1 MSCFFLAWALLLFAK
16 QIEALEGCSVSWDST
31 EVGVLLQTR
40 RENAKASL
48 ALTHGCTRT
57 AGHRRNRTAS
67 LVSEWTFELLSWQPS
82 CQLRN
87 SSSFS
92 ASRGTG
98 VALVAVPAP
107 LTGRHSTGIFHYG
120 LWSRVHWTHHE
131 LPKNWQ
137 LQNVLR
143 SAEVFDWTCLAVA
156 FTGAFVLRSLWLWQ
170 DPEKPR
176 VSHLASM
183 GLWVLMAA
191 LMGFAMWLRF
201 GQESGERRVAGAS
214 SGEAGM
220 NWTAGYIF
228 ELFFMLE
235 NVFVFRYVIHVMS
248 LPPRVLLRDG
258 VVWAQITFEAV
269 FFLGLAHQLRSVH
282 FLPHLLGTGLAIF
295 GVSTL
300 VESAKSEGDGVMSS
314 VIKSV
319 TSSSSIRAVEGPL
332 GFVWERGRLDFM
344 CEIDTVLTKI
354 EEIPPLVD
362 HKVGFEAFQQ
372 HQEDLLSVAFGPSLG
387 CVLGHYS
394 LRLAV
399 LIFSHPAERWQ
410 QLQEEELPWHWAST
424 VEVLQSGWP
433 IFGLLGL
440 IAYKLSRDGA
450 GKGVV
455 CDQPIESFRIR
466 YEEPESLTRMEEVML
481 YGKEV
486 PFSTDVENTADELL
500 QRLQSNRTMGRMNR
514 ACLLGAGLPLMG
526 YGASISCSARR
537 EPGLKQ
543 LLEKSSTLI
552 VSREP
557 REPGFEW
564 HVGC

>member
-48 ALTHGCTRT
+48 AL
-57 AGHRRNRTAS
+57 
-67 LVSEWTFELLSWQPS
+67 
-82 CQLRN
+82 N

-201 GQESGERRVAGAS
+201 GQE
-214 SGEAGM
+214 AGM

-248 LPPRVLLRDG
+248 LPPRVLLRVLDG

-319 TSSSSIRAVEGPL
+319 TSSSSIRAVEGASEE
-332 GFVWERGRLDFM
+332 GSFVTLQGMRLHLTTAGTVLVLLLIIDFM

-354 EEIPPLVD
+354 EEIPNPFVAFSSSAMAAFALPELFLLSQDLLRHFPLV
-362 HKVGFEAFQQ
+362 KCGIGLILCFLGVQLILARLVVIQPLVTCGVMIGTILVFV
-372 HQEDLLSVAFGPSLG
+372 LLS
-387 CVLGHYS
+387 
-394 LRLAV
+394 AV
-399 LIFSHPAERWQ
+399 
-410 QLQEEELPWHWAST
+410 
-424 VEVLQSGWP
+424 V
-433 IFGLLGL
+433 
-440 IAYKLSRDGA
+440 
-450 GKGVV
+450 
-455 CDQPIESFRIR
+455 
-466 YEEPESLTRMEEVML
+466 
-481 YGKEV
+481 
-486 PFSTDVENTADELL
+486 
-500 QRLQSNRTMGRMNR
+500 
-514 ACLLGAGLPLMG
+514 
-526 YGASISCSARR
+526 
-537 EPGLKQ
+537 
-543 LLEKSSTLI
+543 EKSEPDESAAT
-552 VSREP
+552 VS
-557 REPGFEW
+557 
-564 HVGC
+564 